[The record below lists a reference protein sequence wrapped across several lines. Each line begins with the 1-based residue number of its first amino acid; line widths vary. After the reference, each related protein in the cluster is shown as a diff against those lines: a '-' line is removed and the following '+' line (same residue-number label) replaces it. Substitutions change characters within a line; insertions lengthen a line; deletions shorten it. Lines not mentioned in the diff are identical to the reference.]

1 MKDEKIEMRNQKF
14 NSELKQNDFYSHSI
28 KKQLTLRKQKI
39 QENLMSKRLP
49 YIEGNKNSLEI
60 DFNKLNAPEDLKK
73 NYKTILKTT
82 YEVRQYLRQL
92 FGSDLNDKKLALFLL
107 RNFIILQIKELP
119 KEKRKLSRNDI
130 DFLKGLCDLLF
141 DQDIQ
146 VRYEVSWCLINISLF
161 PKVEPKLYTEENLNK
176 ILNFILHCDDQLIN
190 NAISMLRN
198 FSTTDSNKLY
208 FIKNGGLQKAFDIL
222 DNDMTNL
229 YLIKHITI
237 FFQNLTNILGKMSKL
252 INNLLL
258 IIPYLKK
265 FIKYFITN
273 PLEDE
278 NEYINILITLN
289 NLTKFQVKEVFKIL
303 MSENFSKTI
312 LDFFGMLKNIK
323 VRKYTFDIIVNML
336 SFNESTTQSL
346 LNENLVHVL
355 KQLLL
360 EFKFNHKD
368 FLAEIIFSISN
379 IASGSI
385 AQIELLESEDL
396 IIDIFEISKYYI
408 EIYNQDENNHR
419 SIMRECIF
427 SLCNIMTG
435 THNNIREKLVTF
447 ENGFIMKILGFGLK
461 CFNFKYENVNFLSA
475 IIYTI
480 KFCIICSEIIM
491 IEEDNYIKKYIIEAQ
506 IDEYLN
512 KLLFGELTSEV
523 DKRNIEII
531 LDSLK
536 DDEMV
541 NNF

>member
-1 MKDEKIEMRNQKF
+1 MKDEKIEMRNKMF
-14 NSELKQNDFYSHSI
+14 KSEINQNDFNSYSI
-28 KKQLTLRKQKI
+28 NKQLTLRKRKI
-39 QENLMSKRLP
+39 QEDIMSKRIP
-49 YIEGNKNSLEI
+49 YIEENNNSLEI
-60 DFNKLNAPEDLKK
+60 DINKLNAPEDLKK
-73 NYKTILKTT
+73 NYETILKTS
-82 YEVRQYLRQL
+82 YEVRHYLRQL
-92 FGSDLNDKKLALFLL
+92 FGSDLNEKKLALFLL

-130 DFLKGLCDLLF
+130 DLLKGLCDLLF

-161 PKVEPKLYTEENLNK
+161 PKVEPKLYTEINLKK
-176 ILNFILHCDDQLIN
+176 ILDFILYCDDQLIN
-190 NAISMLRN
+190 NAICMLRN
-198 FSTTDSNKLY
+198 FSTNDFNKLY
-208 FIKNGGLQKAFDIL
+208 FIENGGLKKTFDIL

-229 YLIKHITI
+229 YLIKHITT
-237 FFQNLTNILGKMSKL
+237 FFKNLTTILEKKPHL
-252 INNLLL
+252 IGNLIL

-265 FIKYFITN
+265 FIKYFIAN

-312 LDFFGMLKNIK
+312 LDYFGMLKNIK
-323 VRKYTFDIIVNML
+323 VSEYTFDIIVNML

-368 FLAEIIFSISN
+368 FLVEIIFSISN

-408 EIYNQDENNHR
+408 EMYNQDENNH
-419 SIMRECIF
+419 
-427 SLCNIMTG
+427 
-435 THNNIREKLVTF
+435 
-447 ENGFIMKILGFGLK
+447 
-461 CFNFKYENVNFLSA
+461 
-475 IIYTI
+475 
-480 KFCIICSEIIM
+480 
-491 IEEDNYIKKYIIEAQ
+491 
-506 IDEYLN
+506 
-512 KLLFGELTSEV
+512 
-523 DKRNIEII
+523 
-531 LDSLK
+531 
-536 DDEMV
+536 
-541 NNF
+541 